1 MKASLCIRRPC
12 DGPVASPSPS
22 VSASA
27 SALNNHHRPLG
38 NLFARLDDNTA
49 RRLCS
54 LAQDRLEE
62 LNSIRRP
69 NCGWSNTS
77 SGLWAVSDAAFS
89 TRVESGVEFLPLR
102 IEIRSGQTQEVDG
115 DGDEG
120 NVNVI
125 YASYNGGSVHFTS
138 HGK

>member
-1 MKASLCIRRPC
+1 MKVNLCVRRSS
-12 DGPVASPSPS
+12 DGPVASVSPLAP
-22 VSASA
+22 ASA
-27 SALNNHHRPLG
+27 STNHGPLS

-62 LNSIRRP
+62 LNSIQRP
-69 NCGWSNTS
+69 NHGRINNT

-102 IEIRSGQTQEVDG
+102 IEIRSDAQQGDDG
-115 DGDEG
+115 KGGDCEG

-125 YASYNGGSVHFTS
+125 YASYNGGSVHLTS
-138 HGK
+138 AGK

>member
-1 MKASLCIRRPC
+1 MKVNLCIRR
-12 DGPVASPSPS
+12 PS

-27 SALNNHHRPLG
+27 SVSASTSNTCNHRPLG

-54 LAQDRLEE
+54 LAQDRLED
-62 LNSIRRP
+62 LNSSRGPYLGR
-69 NCGWSNTS
+69 SSTS

-102 IEIRSGQTQEVDG
+102 IEIRSGQTQGDDG
-115 DGDEG
+115 DGDEE

-138 HGK
+138 PGK

>member
-1 MKASLCIRRPC
+1 MKVNLSIRR
-12 DGPVASPSPS
+12 PS

-27 SALNNHHRPLG
+27 SSSASTSNNNHRPLG

-54 LAQDRLEE
+54 LARDRLEE
-62 LNSIRRP
+62 INSIRGP
-69 NCGWSNTS
+69 NLGRGSTS